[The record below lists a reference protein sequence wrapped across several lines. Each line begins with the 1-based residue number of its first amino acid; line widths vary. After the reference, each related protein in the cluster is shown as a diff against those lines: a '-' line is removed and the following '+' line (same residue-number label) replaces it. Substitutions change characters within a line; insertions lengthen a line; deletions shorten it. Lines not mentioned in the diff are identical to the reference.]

1 MTIKLEEL
9 KNGKQE
15 LEITLVIRILDSYHS
30 LTYYSSGIINS
41 SKELL
46 FMVME
51 SHVRI
56 VNEYRLH
63 ATTWNRLQ
71 QASLCL
77 SLSSVLSV
85 CGV

>member
-1 MTIKLEEL
+1 MTIKLEEQ
-9 KNGKQE
+9 KKE
-15 LEITLVIRILDSYHS
+15 LEITLVIRVLVPLAHS
-30 LTYYSSGIINS
+30 PFLSNYKLFEGVIIYGHGIACT
-41 SKELL
+41 
-46 FMVME
+46 
-51 SHVRI
+51 RI

-77 SLSSVLSV
+77 FLSSVLSV